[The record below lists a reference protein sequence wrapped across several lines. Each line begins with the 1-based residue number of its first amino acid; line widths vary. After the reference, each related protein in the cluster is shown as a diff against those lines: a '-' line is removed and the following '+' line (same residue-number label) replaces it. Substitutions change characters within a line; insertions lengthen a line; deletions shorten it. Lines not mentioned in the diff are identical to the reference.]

1 MAWGHHPH
9 RRSRLPLR
17 VGLVSLGPLKD
28 TPIDLNMER
37 KVIKKMNVST
47 FDNFWILILIPTVF
61 LACVS
66 LKEPSVPPLEV
77 VPQVDLKRYIGTWYE
92 IARFPHRFQ
101 EGCMGSRAT
110 YTLLEDG
117 KIGVL
122 NQCYKGSLN
131 GEISS
136 VQGKAWVTDPKTNA
150 KLKVRF
156 FWPFTGDYWIIDL
169 GENYEYAVVGHP
181 NRQYLWILSRS
192 PEMDE
197 ALYDRIL
204 KKLRDQFYDVSK
216 LIKTPQAQKGA

>member
-1 MAWGHHPH
+1 MKG
-9 RRSRLPLR
+9 
-17 VGLVSLGPLKD
+17 
-28 TPIDLNMER
+28 
-37 KVIKKMNVST
+37 KVIPMMNISA
-47 FDNFWILILIPTVF
+47 FDHLFILALIPVIL
-61 LACVS
+61 LACAS

-77 VPQVDLKRYIGTWYE
+77 VSYVDLKRYIGTWYE
-92 IARFPHRFQ
+92 IARFPHGFQ
-101 EGCMGSRAT
+101 EGCVGSRAT

-117 KIGVL
+117 KIGVI

-136 VQGKAWVTDPKTNA
+136 VQGKAWVTETKTNA

-181 NRQYLWILSRS
+181 NRQYLWILSRA

-216 LIKTPQAQKGA
+216 LSKTLQLRK

>member
-1 MAWGHHPH
+1 
-9 RRSRLPLR
+9 
-17 VGLVSLGPLKD
+17 
-28 TPIDLNMER
+28 
-37 KVIKKMNVST
+37 MNIST
-47 FDNFWILILIPTVF
+47 LHNSWILILVSTVL
-61 LACVS
+61 LACAS
-66 LKEPSVPPLEV
+66 FKKPSVPPLEV
-77 VPQVDLKRYIGTWYE
+77 VPHVDLKRYIGTWYE

-101 EGCMGSRAT
+101 EGCVGSRAT

-122 NQCYKGSLN
+122 NQCHKGALD

-136 VQGKAWVTDPKTNA
+136 VRGKAWITDPKTNA

-181 NRQYLWILSRS
+181 SRDYLWILSRS

-197 ALYDRIL
+197 LVYNRIL
-204 KKLRDQFYDVSK
+204 QKLRDQFYDVGK
-216 LIKTPQAQKGA
+216 LIKTPQGKKGT

>member
-1 MAWGHHPH
+1 
-9 RRSRLPLR
+9 
-17 VGLVSLGPLKD
+17 
-28 TPIDLNMER
+28 
-37 KVIKKMNVST
+37 MNISA
-47 FDNFWILILIPTVF
+47 FDHLCALALIPF
-61 LACVS
+61 MLLACAS
-66 LKEPSVPPLEV
+66 LKEPSEPLLEV
-77 VPQVDLKRYIGTWYE
+77 VSYVDLNRYTGTWFE

-101 EGCMGSRAT
+101 EGCVGSRAT

-136 VQGKAWVTDPKTNA
+136 ARGKAWVTETKTNA

-181 NRQYLWILSRS
+181 NRQYLWILSRT

-197 ALYDRIL
+197 TLYDRIL

-216 LIKTPQAQKGA
+216 LSKTPQR

>member
-1 MAWGHHPH
+1 MG
-9 RRSRLPLR
+9 RI
-17 VGLVSLGPLKD
+17 SLGPPKD
-28 TPIDLNMER
+28 TPIGLEMER
-37 KVIKKMNVST
+37 RGTSKMNALT
-47 FDNFWILILIPTVF
+47 FQNLVVHILIPMA
-61 LACVS
+61 LLGCAS

-77 VPQVDLKRYIGTWYE
+77 VPYVDLKRYIGTWYE

-101 EGCMGSRAT
+101 EGCVGSNAT

-122 NQCYKGSLN
+122 NQCHKGSLN

-136 VQGKAWVTDPKTNA
+136 VQGKAWVTDTKTNA

-169 GENYEYAVVGHP
+169 EENYEYAVVGHP
-181 NRQYLWILSRS
+181 NRQYLWILSRT

-204 KKLRDQFYDVSK
+204 KKLRYQFYDVTR
-216 LIKTPQAQKGA
+216 LIKTPQGKKGK